1 VSSVVKIRMA
11 FRIHD
16 SVVRGEIDNRVKGTV
31 RGKIWVEG
39 RAEPVMLELK
49 GNAWPDLA
57 GCLLTFVNPQRRIS
71 HPGLDT
77 LHPLQHGTIGDLTA
91 SRKVRVFDI
100 PMPEAYLMCKRGEKP
115 PEHMA
120 NSLYLEWFSE
130 ANGRVVIESADYELN
145 ISAPEWRMT
154 PEEDVERAKQAAAG
168 MGDFMQKLTE
178 SVEAQQRGQKDPEA
192 EWDEHDYEKFMKECD
207 ARTDKYKELQEKYGD
222 SPEAE
227 EKIAKEMGWDRELT
241 EDPPSRESFGAAGDD
256 DELMS
261 VEEMNRITE
270 EALNEPP
277 PEPEPHR
284 EGIDWIRTADGDLR
298 HPLQHRCFESAL
310 KVWHECDALGL
321 AESEDRDLQQFI
333 FEFQTTGVKLGGALA
348 GIARGEGFSD
358 RAFTVAYLKRALDHL
373 HKAQAGLEAVTPKK
387 LLPEGM
393 VFGMRKELFEIR
405 EGILQLMD
413 EFRGR
418 K

>member
-1 VSSVVKIRMA
+1 
-11 FRIHD
+11 
-16 SVVRGEIDNRVKGTV
+16 
-31 RGKIWVEG
+31 
-39 RAEPVMLELK
+39 MLELK

-57 GCLLTFVNPQRRIS
+57 GCLLTLTNPQKRIP
-71 HPGLDT
+71 HQHLDS
-77 LHPLQHGTIGDLTA
+77 LHPIQRGTIGDLTA

-130 ANGRVVIESADYELN
+130 ANGRVVIESADYELT

-154 PEEDVERAKQAAAG
+154 PQENEERARQATAG
-168 MGDFMQKLTE
+168 MDGFMQKFTE
-178 SVEAQQRGQKDPEA
+178 AIESHRREQKDPEA

-207 ARTDKYKELQEKYGD
+207 ARTDKFLELQEKYGD
-222 SPEAE
+222 SHEAE
-227 EKIAKEMGWDRELT
+227 EKIAKEMGWLRELT
-241 EDPPSRESFGAAGDD
+241 EEEAEAERQHI
-256 DELMS
+256 
-261 VEEMNRITE
+261 EEMNRACE
-270 EALNEPP
+270 EALNEPA

-284 EGIDWIRTADGDLR
+284 EGVDWIRTAGGDLR

-310 KVWHECDALGL
+310 EVWHECDELGL
-321 AESEDRDLQQFI
+321 AESEDTDLQQFI
-333 FEFQTTGVKLGGALA
+333 FEFQTTGVKLGGALD
-348 GIARGEGFSD
+348 GIARGEGF
-358 RAFTVAYLKRALDHL
+358 REPAFTVAYLKRALDHL
-373 HKAQAGLEAVTPKK
+373 HKAQTGLEAVAPKK

-393 VFGMRKELFEIR
+393 VAGARKELFEIR
-405 EGILQLMD
+405 ESILQLMD